1 MSKKPNTRSKA
12 TEQEEVSVVNEPTL
26 DVAELEV
33 MMQSFNKENTK
44 LQICSQIKQF
54 EAAI

>member
-44 LQICSQIKQF
+44 LQICS
-54 EAAI
+54 